1 MQISQLD
8 EQHVHDVEQGTEGE
22 GDRDDG
28 MNQSEAEH
36 PSSHQGVSGCK
47 YLYFFI
53 YLHLM
58 WCKVMKEKMKMKM
71 KMKMGCIKMM
81 QRHLLTSMI
90 KQLMIVSALYIYTY
104 FVSLNVH
111 F

>member
-1 MQISQLD
+1 
-8 EQHVHDVEQGTEGE
+8 
-22 GDRDDG
+22 
-28 MNQSEAEH
+28 
-36 PSSHQGVSGCK
+36 
-47 YLYFFI
+47 
-53 YLHLM
+53 
-58 WCKVMKEKMKMKM
+58 MKEKMKMKM

-81 QRHLLTSMI
+81 HRHMLTPMI

>member
-1 MQISQLD
+1 MQISRLD
-8 EQHVHDVEQGTEGE
+8 EQHAQDAAQGTEGE

-28 MNQSEAEH
+28 MNQSDAEH

-58 WCKVMKEKMKMKM
+58 RCKGMKEKMKM
-71 KMKMGCIKMM
+71 KMKMGCIKMT
-81 QRHLLTSMI
+81 QRHLLTLMI

-104 FVSLNVH
+104 FVSLNAH